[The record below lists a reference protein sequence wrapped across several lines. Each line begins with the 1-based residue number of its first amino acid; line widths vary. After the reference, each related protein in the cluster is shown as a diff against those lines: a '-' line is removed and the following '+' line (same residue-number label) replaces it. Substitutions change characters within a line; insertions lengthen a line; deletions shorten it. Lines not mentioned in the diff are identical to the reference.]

1 MTTLRLILIA
11 GASLLVLLLGLV
23 FTRNLI
29 DFPVYYAAGQSLLS
43 GRTDL
48 YSVDFARGAV
58 MDYRYPPFFLVS
70 FSPLWLLSYSVS
82 AYIWYLLSIGQIAV
96 SLFVLRRLIPDAAS
110 KRWVWLVSLLI
121 SAQYLVMILHYG
133 NAHLLATTLAFAGLY
148 LAIER
153 RHVPAGLLLAIAIT
167 IKLTPLFVLPYF
179 VVKRQ
184 WRTLGL
190 LVVFLAA
197 LNLAPSAYFG
207 LRGNAALLA
216 EWYGHVIADQQF
228 HEENGPINL
237 SLKGQL
243 KRYFSEV
250 DYARRV
256 DGDTSYP
263 SVSIASVTPSSLD
276 AAWLILSGATFVM
289 ALALIKWRAGTASE
303 AAEEEEEEEDS
314 GSYLAKG
321 GLIDGRRL
329 EALEIAFLICLMLFI
344 GPLTSKIY
352 FIALLWPLVCVASF
366 DSVTASNRERVV
378 RVILYVLCAMNLV
391 LPLLPGRS
399 IQRLLLVL
407 GADFYLNLLL
417 LFATGLAWF
426 SFRRKSHLRFA
437 ALQEGARSTARSS

>member
-11 GASLLVLLLGLV
+11 GASLLVLFLGLV

-48 YSVDFARGAV
+48 YSADFARGTV

-82 AYIWYLLSIGQIAV
+82 AYIWYLLSIGQIAA
-96 SLFVLRRLIPDAAS
+96 SLLVLRRLIPGAAS
-110 KRWVWLVSLLI
+110 KRRVWLVSLLI

-153 RHVPAGLLLAIAIT
+153 RHVAAGLLLAIAIT

-179 VVKRQ
+179 AVKRQ

-197 LNLAPSAYFG
+197 LNFAPSIYFG

-216 EWYGHVIADQQF
+216 DWYSHVIADQQF

-243 KRYFSEV
+243 RRYFSEV
-250 DYARRV
+250 DYTRRV

-263 SVSIASVTPSSLD
+263 SVSIASASQSSLD
-276 AAWLILSGATFVM
+276 AAWLILSGATFVL
-289 ALALIKWRAGTASE
+289 ALVLIKWRSAIQSETA
-303 AAEEEEEEEDS
+303 AKDDS

-321 GLIDGRRL
+321 GSIDGRQL
-329 EALEIAFLICLMLFI
+329 EILEIAFLICLMLFI

-352 FIALLWPLVCVASF
+352 FIALLWPLVCVAGF
-366 DSVTASNRERVV
+366 DSVASSNRERLV
-378 RVILYVLCAMNLV
+378 RVILYLLCAMNLV

-417 LFATGLAWF
+417 LFAIGLVWF
-426 SFRRKSHLRFA
+426 SFHRRSHSRFA
-437 ALQEGARSTARSS
+437 GLQEGARSTARSS